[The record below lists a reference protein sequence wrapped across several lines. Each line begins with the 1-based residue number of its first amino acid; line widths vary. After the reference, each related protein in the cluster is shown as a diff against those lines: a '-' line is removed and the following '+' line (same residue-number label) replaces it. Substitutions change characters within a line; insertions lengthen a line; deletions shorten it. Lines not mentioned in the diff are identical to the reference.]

1 MSQDLISLMIFD
13 GDDFKNCLA
22 AFSIWHIL
30 ILVTLKILPTSWRVI
45 GPFAAAMMTQFKCSL
60 SSMSCQYRHVDF
72 WHGKPASLCALKH
85 VVPFNTGSPPLL
97 FFSIEDLDFF
107 ISETP
112 LFHYSTILIRPVRV
126 FQGENFG
133 K

>member
-22 AFSIWHIL
+22 AFSIWQIL
-30 ILVTLKILPTSWRVI
+30 ILVTLKIFPTSCRVI
-45 GPFAAAMMTQFKCSL
+45 GPVAAAIMTQFRCSL
-60 SSMSCQYRHVDF
+60 FSMSCQYRHDDF
-72 WHGKPASLCALKH
+72 LHGMPASLCALKH
-85 VVPFNTGSPPLL
+85 VVPFNTGSSALL
-97 FFSIEDLDFF
+97 LTSIEDLDFF
-107 ISETP
+107 MRETP
-112 LFHYSTILIRPVRV
+112 LFHYSTILIRNVRI